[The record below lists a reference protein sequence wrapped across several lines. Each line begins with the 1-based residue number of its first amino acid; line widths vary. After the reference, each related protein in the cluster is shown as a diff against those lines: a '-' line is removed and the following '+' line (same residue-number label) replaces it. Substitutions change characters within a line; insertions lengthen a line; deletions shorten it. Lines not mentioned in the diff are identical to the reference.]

1 MFAATKSDIS
11 DEPLGQFAAMF
22 GGSTYHTV
30 RQLVSKLK
38 YDYFQGDF
46 CSYIDCKYSIVTT

>member
-1 MFAATKSDIS
+1 MFAATKPDIS

-46 CSYIDCKYSIVTT
+46 CS